1 MKKTI
6 SNIMAN
12 KGFVGTQVTAFV
24 IIIASSFLAVG
35 AATGSEALVASQVT
49 WQEHFGSSTADTN
62 TLFSLMAH
70 GYFRAESTSV
80 QRVVDTWLKDHP
92 KAVVISVS
100 TGGPVMTR
108 FPSSRLTYVW
118 VVQGSDSL
126 NVELVR
132 RGCIA
137 PETQILNP
145 DEKPEVSQKDYELF
159 IKRVAKAREIAKEH
173 KIGIWQRT

>member
-1 MKKTI
+1 
-6 SNIMAN
+6 MAN

-70 GYFRAESTSV
+70 GYFRAESTNV
-80 QRVVDTWLKDHP
+80 QRVVDTWLRDHP
-92 KAVVISVS
+92 RAVVISVS

-145 DEKPEVSQKDYELF
+145 DRSLRSHRRIMSYLLRESPRLEKLQRSIRLVFGKELEN
-159 IKRVAKAREIAKEH
+159 KLCA
-173 KIGIWQRT
+173 